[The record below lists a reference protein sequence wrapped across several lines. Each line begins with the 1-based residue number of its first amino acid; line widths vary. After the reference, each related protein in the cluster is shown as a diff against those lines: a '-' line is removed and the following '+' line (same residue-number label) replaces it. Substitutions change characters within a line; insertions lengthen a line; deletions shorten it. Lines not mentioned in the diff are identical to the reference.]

1 MAQAKILDGHGYGV
15 PSTLATQYTPPT
27 SIPEIAA
34 SDARNVEWE
43 VGGQQGRPPWQGR
56 HHQSVRS
63 IDLGS
68 TGKGILIGMLSA
80 FGSAAFVGLLI
91 AIVYFFRY
99 TNRGRILLDRM
110 SRPGEFDDEQAFLRE
125 EEDALSEMD
134 ERQRG
139 EYFRAKRM
147 ILRHN
152 TTHGQPSANTKTQF
166 SYR

>member
-1 MAQAKILDGHGYGV
+1 MAQTAIILDGHGYGGDI
-15 PSTLATQYTPPT
+15 PSTLATQYSPPT
-27 SIPEIAA
+27 SAAEIAA
-34 SDARNVEWE
+34 SDVRGGVEWE
-43 VGGQQGRPPWQGR
+43 VGGGGQQGAPLWKEPL
-56 HHQSVRS
+56 HQNVRS

-80 FGSAAFVGLLI
+80 FGSAALIGLVV

-125 EEDALSEMD
+125 EEDALSDMD

-139 EYFRAKRM
+139 EYFRAKGM
-147 ILRHN
+147 GLL
-152 TTHGQPSANTKTQF
+152 
-166 SYR
+166 